1 METKGAEDSPI
12 ESRDSMDQE
21 RQDALARLSQHAV
34 ALGLYDRNEMPEGG
48 SDE

>member
-1 METKGAEDSPI
+1 
-12 ESRDSMDQE
+12 MDQE